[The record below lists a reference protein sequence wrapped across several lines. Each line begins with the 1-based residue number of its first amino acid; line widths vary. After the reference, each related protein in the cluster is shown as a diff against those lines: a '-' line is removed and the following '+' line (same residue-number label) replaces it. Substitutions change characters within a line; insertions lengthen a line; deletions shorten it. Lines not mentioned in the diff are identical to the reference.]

1 MGGTRLGTTLR
12 PAGANTVASPAWAR
26 AGHIPAFD
34 AVLNDP
40 RFKTLPHR
48 ADIAP
53 VATIGRPLPGYV
65 LRQNAIEGIVG
76 EEAVAVCG
84 HRDQVTSLTRRCL
97 GDFGRRI
104 T

>member
-1 MGGTRLGTTLR
+1 ALARFFR
-12 PAGANTVASPAWAR
+12 FVADHNYAWAR

-40 RFKTLPHR
+40 RFKSLPHR

-53 VATIGRPLPGYV
+53 VAEIGRPLPGYV

-76 EEAVAVCG
+76 EEAVAAFTGQKPVERALAQAERRVNDLLG
-84 HRDQVTSLTRRCL
+84 QVE
-97 GDFGRRI
+97 
-104 T
+104 